1 MDRELPFRISGFSA
15 GPLVGRVVFILDFKL
30 TLLLLCCNALQ
41 VLCWDEDTL
50 GAPEQFC
57 RYFFSG
63 AVETVLFWWCVYY
76 AASLSTSTTARC
88 WLCLIV
94 SGRVP
99 FLTRHIHPEMNEF
112 VWPATDGH
120 SPNPGWPRSL
130 CHWAAPRYG
139 EGPKTPGQQ
148 CQTPPARAYAL
159 WHLLFFWIWT
169 REQVLVSGLWEAGLV
184 NSV

>member
-76 AASLSTSTTARC
+76 PASLSTSTTARC

-130 CHWAAPRYG
+130 CHWAAPR
-139 EGPKTPGQQ
+139 
-148 CQTPPARAYAL
+148 
-159 WHLLFFWIWT
+159 H
-169 REQVLVSGLWEAGLV
+169 LV
-184 NSV
+184 NNVKLLLLVLTPFGTCSFSGFGHVNKYSWVDSERLG